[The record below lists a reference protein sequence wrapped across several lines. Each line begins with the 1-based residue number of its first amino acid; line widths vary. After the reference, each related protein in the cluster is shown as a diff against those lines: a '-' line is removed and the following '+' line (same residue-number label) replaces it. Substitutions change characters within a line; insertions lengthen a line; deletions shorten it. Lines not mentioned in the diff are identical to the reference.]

1 MKRNDKTSLLATA
14 TAELNQKLRELD
26 TDLIKAMQ
34 ERNQPNKVG
43 ANVKRASHIRL
54 TMKMIKSELTRR
66 ESQPEQ
72 AQE

>member
-1 MKRNDKTSLLATA
+1 MKRNDKTSLLATE
-14 TAELNQKLRELD
+14 TADLNKKLRELD
-26 TDLIKAMQ
+26 VELIKAMQ
-34 ERNQPNKVG
+34 ERNQPNKAG
-43 ANVKRASHIRL
+43 ANVKRASQIRL